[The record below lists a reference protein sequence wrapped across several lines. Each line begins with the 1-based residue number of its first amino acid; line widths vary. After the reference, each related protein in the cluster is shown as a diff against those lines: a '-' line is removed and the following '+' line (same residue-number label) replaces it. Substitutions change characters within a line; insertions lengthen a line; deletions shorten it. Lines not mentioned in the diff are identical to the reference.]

1 MMTIPIGSG
10 RGGDG
15 TLSPI
20 LAPHGPRVKV
30 AQCTDLFSVL
40 ACGVTKNVYN
50 NDLQYELVI
59 CDSKLIIS
67 LVLFNG
73 SVM

>member
-20 LAPHGPRVKV
+20 LAPRVKV
-30 AQCTDLFSVL
+30 AQCTDLVSVL
-40 ACGVTKNVYN
+40 ACGVIK
-50 NDLQYELVI
+50 
-59 CDSKLIIS
+59 KS
-67 LVLFNG
+67 LKP
-73 SVM
+73 